1 MAFPGREAG
10 FPKEKEEGEGLP
22 PSKGRQGRKRKRA
35 DPLFSQKGGIRP
47 FFLPRE
53 AALETGQAV

>member
-22 PSKGRQGRKRKRA
+22 HRKAGRAEKEKGRIPWFHKK
-35 DPLFSQKGGIRP
+35 GIRP

-53 AALETGQAV
+53 AALETGQMV